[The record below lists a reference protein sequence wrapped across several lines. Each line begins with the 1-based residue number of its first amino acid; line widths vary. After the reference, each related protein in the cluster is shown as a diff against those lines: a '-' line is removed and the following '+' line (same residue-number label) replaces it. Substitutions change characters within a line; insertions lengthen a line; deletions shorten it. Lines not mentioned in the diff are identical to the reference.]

1 MLLLLFVSTWGIIER
16 SFNAVHVE
24 SVGWWIKIDAGISGK
39 KMVHQHIVCQRRFP
53 NVKDLDRVTDSP
65 DFDHVTDS
73 PENVVRLFQGLR
85 SLSDGDLS
93 LWLAIF
99 WICTCFASSVNSL
112 PRAA

>member
-1 MLLLLFVSTWGIIER
+1 
-16 SFNAVHVE
+16 
-24 SVGWWIKIDAGISGK
+24 
-39 KMVHQHIVCQRRFP
+39 MVHQHIVCQRRFP

-93 LWLAIF
+93 L
-99 WICTCFASSVNSL
+99 
-112 PRAA
+112 